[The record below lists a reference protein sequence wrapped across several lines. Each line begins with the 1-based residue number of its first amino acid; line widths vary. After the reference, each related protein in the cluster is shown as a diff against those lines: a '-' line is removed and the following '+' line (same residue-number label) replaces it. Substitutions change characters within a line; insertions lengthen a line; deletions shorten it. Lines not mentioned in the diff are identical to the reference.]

1 MRSDALEGGLAS
13 LNVVFCSAS
22 VGCGHTRASVAVHDA
37 LRARG
42 QLAGATFVEAL
53 EHAPGWFAGFY
64 RDGYLRAIQHAP
76 RVVGAIYD
84 LSLIHI

>member
-42 QLAGATFVEAL
+42 QLASATFVEAL

-64 RDGYLRAIQHAP
+64 RDIVASYREHLFDIELNAKMEAR
-76 RVVGAIYD
+76 
-84 LSLIHI
+84 